1 MNPQTYIIYTV
12 SRKFKY
18 LKKTVYK
25 KCDEINLFDH
35 STRDITERN
44 AFLINVLL
52 SAFLLYQTDGAG
64 FGSMWILDLNMEF
77 FYQVLNLF
85 LVDEVDL
92 ERRVNSSW

>member
-44 AFLINVLL
+44 AFIINVLL
-52 SAFLLYQTDGAG
+52 SAFLLYQTDGKG
-64 FGSMWILDLNMEF
+64 FQSIWLLDLNMEF
-77 FYQVLNLF
+77 FSQVLNLF
-85 LVDEVDL
+85 LVDEVEV
-92 ERRVNSSW
+92 ERESAKR

>member
-44 AFLINVLL
+44 GFLINVLL
-52 SAFLLYQTDGAG
+52 SAFLLYQTDGEG
-64 FGSMWILDLNMEF
+64 FGS
-77 FYQVLNLF
+77 V
-85 LVDEVDL
+85 
-92 ERRVNSSW
+92 

>member
-1 MNPQTYIIYTV
+1 MNPQTYVIYTV

-64 FGSMWILDLNMEF
+64 FGSM
-77 FYQVLNLF
+77 
-85 LVDEVDL
+85 
-92 ERRVNSSW
+92 

>member
-52 SAFLLYQTDGAG
+52 SAFLLYQTDGEG
-64 FGSMWILDLNMEF
+64 FGSVWVSDLNMEF

-85 LVDEVDL
+85 LVDEVDS
-92 ERRVNSSW
+92 ESE

>member
-52 SAFLLYQTDGAG
+52 SAFLLYQTDGEG
-64 FGSMWILDLNMEF
+64 FGS
-77 FYQVLNLF
+77 V
-85 LVDEVDL
+85 
-92 ERRVNSSW
+92 

>member
-1 MNPQTYIIYTV
+1 MNPQTYVIYTV

-52 SAFLLYQTDGAG
+52 SAFLLYQTDGEG
-64 FGSMWILDLNMEF
+64 IGSMWNSDLNMEF
-77 FYQVLNLF
+77 FNQVLNLF

>member
-44 AFLINVLL
+44 AFIINVLL
-52 SAFLLYQTDGAG
+52 SAFLLYQTDGEG
-64 FGSMWILDLNMEF
+64 FQSIWLLDLNMEF
-77 FYQVLNLF
+77 FSQVLNLF
-85 LVDEVDL
+85 LVDEVEV
-92 ERRVNSSW
+92 ERESAKR

>member
-35 STRDITERN
+35 SCRGSEFFHSLSLDIEERF
-44 AFLINVLL
+44 AFCVNVILT
-52 SAFLLYQTDGAG
+52 AWMLYQSNG
-64 FGSMWILDLNMEF
+64 ILLRYLSIRF
-77 FYQVLNLF
+77 VSIILGTSCC
-85 LVDEVDL
+85 LV
-92 ERRVNSSW
+92 SY

>member
-52 SAFLLYQTDGAG
+52 SAFLLYQTDGG
-64 FGSMWILDLNMEF
+64 RFGSVWVSDLNMEF

-85 LVDEVDL
+85 LVDEVDS